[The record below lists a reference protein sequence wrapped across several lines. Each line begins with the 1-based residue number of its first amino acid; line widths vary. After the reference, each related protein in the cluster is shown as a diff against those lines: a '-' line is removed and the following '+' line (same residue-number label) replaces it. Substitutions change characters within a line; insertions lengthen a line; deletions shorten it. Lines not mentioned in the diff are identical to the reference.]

1 MERHGTWCGGGEE
14 VPRVEAREVGVGD
27 DAGGER
33 AGQRLAAEVVQQQLL
48 VGGAEAEA
56 DGQARHGRARPPA
69 LHRRPTGSKQ
79 DWVSYVCGAA
89 CLRDLPW
96 LTDVR
101 QQTASATGFF
111 FGRGGDEEKMDWD
124 PSRLARGYGGE
135 EKKGPS
141 APPFY
146 RGSGGG
152 VSWTLS
158 IELRPNSTAL
168 PVPVSSYSF
177 FFCLSFWI
185 WIGVVLLCSYKAAF
199 F

>member
-89 CLRDLPW
+89 CLPARSTLADRCQAA
-96 LTDVR
+96 DGIGDR
-101 QQTASATGFF
+101 IFF
-111 FGRGGDEEKMDWD
+111 W
-124 PSRLARGYGGE
+124 
-135 EKKGPS
+135 
-141 APPFY
+141 
-146 RGSGGG
+146 
-152 VSWTLS
+152 SW
-158 IELRPNSTAL
+158 
-168 PVPVSSYSF
+168 
-177 FFCLSFWI
+177 W
-185 WIGVVLLCSYKAAF
+185 G
-199 F
+199 